1 MQPPRGI
8 QKRILLSLI
17 FLYFIVIFV
26 SATASGAVPATT
38 SPVRD
43 PLPINSSE
51 ISWMNTSPDI
61 TTFSAS
67 KSPVFPRQR
76 NNKHHAPLN
85 PDFIVY
91 QQNIAI
97 NGEMVLQSPLPG
109 SETNHHHLG
118 FIPPT
123 VDLSYTKGQD
133 VTESVDINPSRG
145 SSPISAGEFPLS
157 FDLRTLSKVTPVRDQ
172 GTAGSCWAFATYA
185 SLESSLLPEESWD
198 FSENNMK
205 NLLGRDGDY
214 PEGFDYYQYLGGNYY
229 MSLAYLAR
237 WTGPINESDDPYI
250 DYSVTSPTNIPA
262 KKHVQNVMFL
272 PARANA
278 TDNDNIKS
286 ALTTYGVVYSA
297 MYYSDLYFNDS
308 TDAYHYP
315 YSFSSQNHG
324 VAIVGWND
332 NYSRNNFT
340 NVPPADG
347 AFIIKNSWGPDFGDQ
362 GFFHISYYDTRVA
375 EYNAVF
381 TAESAQNYDT
391 VYQYDPLGWVSN
403 FGTNSTTGWGANI
416 FRSNL
421 SETLSAVSF
430 YATDE
435 NTSYDLYIYKNPDN
449 GPVNASGYAYRENG
463 IISGPPGYYTKVISP
478 GVALQPNDTF
488 SVVMNFTTLN
498 TQYPIPVEY
507 NITGYSSKAT
517 ARPGQSFYSADGG
530 STWQD
535 MTVVDPSENICI
547 KAFTISTPP
556 TAAFTANITSG
567 KAPLTVEF
575 TDKSTGFPTLWNWS
589 FGDGVY
595 ETMQNPVHT
604 YIHSGAYTVTLQVT
618 NAKANDTLTR
628 LDYIIVNGYKIG
640 IFRNSTGDWKMDY
653 NNSGVV
659 DAAMHFGIH
668 GDTPI
673 TGDWNGDGVTDIGVF
688 RPSAWQFIFNT
699 APVTRTTFGMGS
711 DIPLTGDWN
720 GDGVTDIGVFRPSA
734 RQFIFNTVP
743 VTRVTFGLNTD
754 IPITGDWNGD
764 GVTDIGVFRPSIRQ
778 FILDFNNDATV
789 DKRIT
794 FGLSTDI
801 PVTGKWT

>member
-8 QKRILLSLI
+8 PKRILLSLI
-17 FLYFIVIFV
+17 FLYFIVTFV
-26 SATASGAVPATT
+26 CASDSVAVPVT
-38 SPVRD
+38 SPVSD
-43 PLPINSSE
+43 PHPINSSE

-67 KSPVFPRQR
+67 KSPVIHRA
-76 NNKHHAPLN
+76 NNNQHHAPFN
-85 PDFIVY
+85 PDFIAY
-91 QQNIAI
+91 QQNIAK
-97 NGEMVLQSPLPG
+97 NGNMVLQSPQPG
-109 SETNHHHLG
+109 SENNHHIPG
-118 FIPPT
+118 FIPPL

-133 VTESVDINPSRG
+133 VTESVDINPSWD
-145 SSPISAGEFPLS
+145 SSPISAGLYPSS

-172 GTAGSCWAFATYA
+172 GAAGSCWAFATYA
-185 SLESSLLPEESWD
+185 SLESSLLPAESWD

-250 DYSVTSPTNIPA
+250 DYSITSPTYIPA

-272 PARANA
+272 PERANA
-278 TDNDNIKS
+278 TDNNNIKS
-286 ALTTYGVVYSA
+286 ALATYGVVYTA

-308 TDAYHYP
+308 TDAYNYP

-324 VAIVGWND
+324 VAIVGWDD
-332 NYSRNNFT
+332 NFSRDNFT
-340 NVPPADG
+340 IVPPANG
-347 AFIIKNSWGPDFGDQ
+347 AFIIKNSWGPAFGDQ
-362 GFFHISYYDTRVA
+362 GFFYISYYDTRVGV
-375 EYNAVF
+375 YNAVF

-391 VYQYDPLGWVSN
+391 VYQYDPLGWVSS
-403 FGTNSTTGWGANI
+403 FGTNSNTGWGANI

-449 GPVNASGYAYRENG
+449 GPVNTTGYAYRENG
-463 IISGPPGYYTKVISP
+463 IIPGPPGYYTKVISP
-478 GVALQPNDTF
+478 GVTLQVNDTF
-488 SVVMNFTTLN
+488 SIVMNFTTLN

-507 NITGYSSKAT
+507 NVTGYSSKAT
-517 ARPGQSFYSADGG
+517 ARAGQSFYSADGG
-530 STWQD
+530 STWLD
-535 MTVVDPSENICI
+535 MTVADPSENICI
-547 KAFTISTPP
+547 KAFTITTPP
-556 TAAFTANITSG
+556 TAAFSANIISG
-567 KAPLTVEF
+567 NAPLTVEF

-604 YIHSGAYTVTLQVT
+604 YIHGGSYNVTLQVT
-618 NAKANDTLTR
+618 NTKGNDTLTR

-640 IFRNSTGDWKMDY
+640 IFRNSTGDWKLDY

-659 DAAMHFGIH
+659 DAVMHFGIH

-673 TGDWNGDGVTDIGVF
+673 TGDWNGDGITDIGVF
-688 RPSAWQFIFNT
+688 RPSSWQFIFNT
-699 APVTRTTFGMGS
+699 APVTRTTFGLS
-711 DIPLTGDWN
+711 
-720 GDGVTDIGVFRPSA
+720 
-734 RQFIFNTVP
+734 
-743 VTRVTFGLNTD
+743 TD

-764 GVTDIGVFRPSIRQ
+764 GVTDIGVFRPSTRQ
-778 FILDFNNDATV
+778 FILDFNNDATA

-801 PVTGKWT
+801 PVTGKWI